1 MTAILL
7 AAEAAEEGQV
17 PAWVWGVGALAVLL
31 TLLLL
36 TLVFGKGRPHS

>member
-17 PAWVWGVGALAVLL
+17 PAWVWGVGALVALMGLLVLM
-31 TLLLL
+31 
-36 TLVFGKGRPHS
+36 LVFGKGRPHS